1 MMVLQIKNITKNFG
15 GISALTDVTFHVN
28 EGEIFG
34 LIGPNGA
41 GKTTMFNVITNMFAP
56 TSGEVVFS
64 GEKISGEKPYLI
76 TEKGICRTFQN
87 IRLFS
92 QMSVLDNVLVGGH
105 CRSSSGVLKSVFR
118 TKTQKKEEK
127 QNYDYAQELLEL
139 VGLSAY
145 ADTIAE
151 NLAYGQQR
159 RLEIARALASHP
171 KLLLLDEPAA
181 GMNETETDN
190 LFELIK
196 KVQKRGVTILLI
208 EHDMPFVMKLCDRIT
223 VLNFGK
229 KLAEGTPEEIQ
240 SNQEVIEAYLGSEE
254 DDEIA

>member
-1 MMVLQIKNITKNFG
+1 MVLELKNITKNFG
-15 GISALTDVTFHVN
+15 GISALTDVSFKIN
-28 EGEIFG
+28 KGEIFG

-41 GKTTMFNVITNMFAP
+41 GKTTMFNVITNMFLP
-56 TSGEVVFS
+56 TSGEINFL
-64 GEKISGEKPYLI
+64 GETISGIKPHKI
-76 TEKGICRTFQN
+76 TDKGICRTFQN

-92 QMSVLDNVLVGGH
+92 QMTVLENVLVGGH
-105 CRSSSGVLKSVFR
+105 CRSTSGVLSSVFR
-118 TKTQKKEEK
+118 TKSQRAEEENTRK
-127 QNYDYAQELLEL
+127 VATELLEL
-139 VGLSAY
+139 VGLSSY
-145 ADTIAE
+145 EDVIAE

-159 RLEIARALASHP
+159 RLEIARALASNP
-171 KLLLLDEPAA
+171 SLLLLDEPAA

-196 KVQKRGVTILLI
+196 KVQQRGVTVLLI

-240 SNQEVIEAYLGSEE
+240 NNPDVIEAYLGSEE
-254 DDEIA
+254 DDQIA